1 MSGEARVLELAL
13 RLAEAGDFTAVA
25 AEVLAVVR
33 EPAGTVGAALAWH
46 TDEPELATVGDGPLT
61 CLVAAGPEPGVVRV
75 LTPADAVPLRE
86 AGLGAAVH
94 LTVATGPHGSAT
106 LVGLL
111 KDGADVG
118 AAIAAVELAA
128 ASAAPVL
135 QRLAVAE
142 LHRAEQAN
150 SAFLAEASVV
160 MEQSLDLPDT
170 LQRVARLTAPTLAD
184 GCLIYLDEAPGDVE
198 LVASAHVDARVD
210 RRIRAELPG
219 DAALREAVRSA
230 RGAEDVR
237 AALPGWLRPDSVRLV
252 PLLARDRH
260 VGTMVLTERASG
272 RPSRLPGPQFLADL
286 ARRAAI
292 AIDNALLYERR
303 DAAVLALQ
311 RRLLPPSL
319 PVLARMDLAARYE
332 AGDPSLDVG
341 GDFYDAVPLPG
352 GAVALV
358 IGDVCGRGAEAAG
371 RTALARH
378 TLRALLESGAGA
390 PRALQ
395 RLNRA
400 LLDEDEDGAFC
411 TALVVEARLCDGR
424 AELRIVNAGHPP
436 PVLVRASGEVEELGV
451 HGPLLGVIP
460 DAELEPV
467 LVEAGDADAVLLY
480 TDGLVEARR
489 DRELFGAERVRDAL
503 AGAGAADAAELVAR
517 VHAAVD
523 AFRSGGSDDDLAL
536 LALRLRGGELC
547 RVALP
552 GAKQAAAEARRAV
565 RSALEATRVPER
577 AADDVTLT
585 VSELVAA
592 AVLAGRPAME
602 LVLTRAGRTVRA
614 ELRADGPDPAQAP
627 AGGDTADPAW
637 LVAKIAQRYS
647 VSQGGRD
654 GVVFAW
660 AEVDVS
666 DE

>member
-13 RLAEAGDFTAVA
+13 RLAEATDFTAVA
-25 AEVLAVVR
+25 AEALAVVQ

-61 CLVAAGPEPGVVRV
+61 CLVAAGPAPGTVRV
-75 LTPADAVPLRE
+75 LTPADAAPLRE
-86 AGLGAAVH
+86 AGLAAAVH

-111 KDGADVG
+111 KDGADAG
-118 AAIAAVELAA
+118 AAVAAVELAA
-128 ASAAPVL
+128 AAAAPVL

-150 SAFLAEASVV
+150 IAFLAEASVV

-184 GCLIYLDEAPGDVE
+184 GCLIYLDGAD

-210 RRIRAELPG
+210 RRMRAELPG
-219 DAALREAVRSA
+219 DVALRDAVRSA
-230 RGAEDVR
+230 RDAEDVR
-237 AALPGWLRPDSVRLV
+237 PALPGWLRPDSVRLV
-252 PLLARDRH
+252 PLLARERH

-272 RPSRLPGPQFLADL
+272 RPSRLPGPQFLSDL

-319 PVLARMDLAARYE
+319 PVLPRMDLAARYE

-358 IGDVCGRGAEAAG
+358 IGDVCGRGADAAG

-411 TALVVEARLCDGR
+411 TALVVEARLGDGR

-451 HGPLLGVIP
+451 YGPLLGVIP

-467 LVEAGDADAVLLY
+467 LVEAGGGDAVLLY

-489 DRELFGAERVRDAL
+489 DGELFGAERVRAAL
-503 AGAGAADAAELVAR
+503 AGAGTADAAELVAR

-552 GAKQAAAEARRAV
+552 GAKEAAAEARRAV

-577 AADDVTLT
+577 AADDVTLA

-592 AVLAGRPAME
+592 AVLAGQPAME

-614 ELRADGPDPAQAP
+614 ELRGAGPD
-627 AGGDTADPAW
+627 AGAVAAVAGPDDPAW
-637 LVAKIAQRYS
+637 LVAKVAQRYS
-647 VSQGGRD
+647 VSQSGRD